1 MDEEYIGETPV
12 AGDGYSNDKD
22 ELLHGDDVNDV
33 KALGDRIEGL
43 IQRQM
48 SQLERITDDLSFKSS
63 LPLYRLM
70 IEYVDMLGEMLRRQD
85 HLLDMGESLD
95 IRYNSLFESVE
106 ELQRYMTEQLDIHQ
120 IEMFSDV
127 ADDPLTKSDRQEVV
141 ERQVEENENE
151 FLRYGEYVDT
161 YYVSSAPGYIYRSVS
176 QNNEPDSQPE
186 TVLRPEKV
194 IKVVKGNGQY

>member
-85 HLLDMGESLD
+85 HLLDMGTGNFMRRRKVSTSLL
-95 IRYNSLFESVE
+95 S
-106 ELQRYMTEQLDIHQ
+106 
-120 IEMFSDV
+120 
-127 ADDPLTKSDRQEVV
+127 P
-141 ERQVEENENE
+141 
-151 FLRYGEYVDT
+151 
-161 YYVSSAPGYIYRSVS
+161 APPTMICCTA
-176 QNNEPDSQPE
+176 P
-186 TVLRPEKV
+186 
-194 IKVVKGNGQY
+194 I